1 MRLKL
6 KMSAAASAIAVTALA
21 VQGLTPATAAEG
33 EPQATVTPTEPTAAV
48 TPAAPA
54 ETAAEPEDVPGPPV
68 EDAEGV
74 VDVKIGDATVPV
86 GFSLLE
92 TYNLFNTVRYDVS
105 DSNYRYSGYLDQ
117 YDGQAVGVYI
127 DANIA
132 DLIKITTR
140 KIAGAE
146 VPRSAGGNSNSHE
159 VARFSLER
167 LFAQGVD
174 VFGIESSARS
184 APVDRFTNR
193 PEAQA
198 AVRIARLNAAGL
210 LIEGIDVTARAG
222 QHYYSGQT
230 GDDTFSATTT
240 MHVARL
246 KSGTKEYQDYDVPPN
261 TTYNI
266 LGLGKVVLNEQ
277 KITELPGERYAAKV
291 NAVRITLSTASL
303 GLPVGTNIYI
313 GSAEAVHYQ

>member
-6 KMSAAASAIAVTALA
+6 KMSAVASVVAVAALS
-21 VQGLTPATAAEG
+21 VQGLSPAMAADPVPTATAA
-33 EPQATVTPTEPTAAV
+33 A
-48 TPAAPA
+48 TPAV
-54 ETAAEPEDVPGPPV
+54 PEDVPGPPA
-68 EDAEGV
+68 EDTEGL

-92 TYNLFNTVRYDVS
+92 KYDVFQIARYDVS
-105 DSNYRYSGYLDQ
+105 DSNYHYTGYLDQ

-127 DANIA
+127 DANVA
-132 DLIKITTR
+132 DLLKITSR

-159 VARFSLER
+159 VARFSLDGFF
-167 LFAQGVD
+167 FAP
-174 VFGIESSARS
+174 GIELFNIESNAKS

-198 AVRIARLNAAGL
+198 AVKISRLRAAGL
-210 LIEGIDVTARAG
+210 VIEGIDVTARAG
-222 QHYYSGQT
+222 QNYYSGQT
-230 GDDTFSATTT
+230 GDNTFSATTT

-246 KSGTKEYQDYDVPPN
+246 KSGTKEYQNYDVPPN
-261 TTYNI
+261 TTYSI
-266 LGLGKVVLNEQ
+266 PGLGKVVLNEQ
-277 KITELPGERYAAKV
+277 KITELPGDRYAAKV

-303 GLPVGTNIYI
+303 GLPIGTNIYI
-313 GSAEAVHYQ
+313 GSAEAVVYE